1 MLTFKFLHIAFM
13 FMAVAVALGPELLLR
28 GIGRSG
34 DVRTIR
40 IGYSLADRL
49 GKAIPVLFTVGL
61 VFGLLT
67 AWTQGLDFFA
77 PWLLIAYALFIVAT
91 ILGARFT
98 SPHVATVAQRAAQSP
113 DDEPSP
119 ELAAA
124 LADRRGSILF
134 VLDVIIIIAF
144 VFDMVVKPFS

>member
-1 MLTFKFLHIAFM
+1 M

-40 IGYSLADRL
+40 TGYSLTDRL
-49 GKAIPVLFTVGL
+49 GKAIPVLFTIGL

-77 PWLLIAYALFIVAT
+77 PWLLIAYALFILAT
-91 ILGARFT
+91 ILGARVT
-98 SPHVATVAQRAAQSP
+98 APHVAHVA
-113 DDEPSP
+113 
-119 ELAAA
+119 ELAAKA
-124 LADRRGSILF
+124 RMTRPHPSSPPLSP
-134 VLDVIIIIAF
+134 IAA
-144 VFDMVVKPFS
+144 VTSSSRST